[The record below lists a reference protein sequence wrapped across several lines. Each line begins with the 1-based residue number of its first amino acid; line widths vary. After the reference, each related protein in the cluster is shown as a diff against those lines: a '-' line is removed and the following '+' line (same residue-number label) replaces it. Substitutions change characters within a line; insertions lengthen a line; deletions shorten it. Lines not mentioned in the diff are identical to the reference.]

1 MERQLLL
8 LGLLRHQEMYG
19 YQLNEFIDSH
29 LGATVR
35 LKKPT
40 AYKLLNR
47 MTGDG
52 WIRFHE
58 EQEGNRPVRRVYSI
72 TAVGETVFQDMI
84 RENLATYHDVE
95 FLGDISVIFL
105 GAIPAD
111 EAEVL
116 LHERRALIVN
126 RERELGGL
134 PAHPGPMQLAIE
146 HQKHHLQAE
155 LRWLDMLLAS
165 VACGKFG
172 HNAAHEWLER

>member
-29 LGATVR
+29 LGAAIQ

-47 MTGDG
+47 MTEDG
-52 WIRFHE
+52 WITFHE
-58 EQEGNRPVRRVYSI
+58 EQEGNRPVRRVYTI
-72 TAVGETVFQDMI
+72 TAAGETAFQAVI
-84 RENLATYHDVE
+84 RESLASYQDIE
-95 FLGDISVIFL
+95 FLSDVSVIFL
-105 GAIPAD
+105 GSIPAD

-116 LHERRALIVN
+116 LKERRTAMAN
-126 RERELGGL
+126 REQELSGL

-146 HQKHHLQAE
+146 HQKYHLQAE
-155 LRWLDMLLAS
+155 LRWLDRLLTHVAS
-165 VACGKFG
+165 GEFDQPT
-172 HNAAHEWLER
+172 AHE